1 MIKLPEILPMPSIPE
16 NLPPTAKWLAGE
28 GAGSWF
34 VIEMENEVQYRIS
47 RFSPEGHIECEG
59 FFKSASKN
67 IDMKKDY
74 DITYPSHCAMVSI
87 LQEEVKI
94 TLKSDQK
101 SKFKHT

>member
-1 MIKLPEILPMPSIPE
+1 MIKLPEILPMPSLPG

-34 VIEMENEVQYRIS
+34 VIEMENDFQYKID
-47 RFSPEGHIECEG
+47 RFSPKGHIECTG
-59 FFKSASKN
+59 LFRSTSKK
-67 IDMKKDY
+67 IDMKKNY
-74 DITYPSHCAMVSI
+74 EITYPSHCATVSI

-94 TLKSDQK
+94 TLISDQK